1 MGAIQPSESWNN
13 HSFEEV
19 EIYIKDQLNS
29 KATAAQGT
37 KADTALQLSEITS
50 GEGNGTIAVRGHD
63 VAVTGLGSAAYK
75 EETAFAT
82 AAQGAKA
89 DKATT
94 DIVNIKKDIKN
105 LQAAAGG
112 AAKLSVNTTWA
123 ELKGLRDNSQL
134 VVGTWYRITDYQC
147 TTTQGNTKSAGH
159 VFDIIVRADSENKLN
174 EEAYA
179 AQHTGDAYFT
189 GSNLSAWRL
198 WYCLD
203 NDTARFTW
211 ADSSANGKG
220 VIYRMIDEWNNDA
233 PYDFKNI
240 QFNGVWEYWAYT
252 FNWVNDNGDNS
263 CEDLSISQQAHVN
276 NEGGYSYTYGNIIKP
291 CGADGNNHGFPFKL
305 NACVFLNAE
314 SYDSGL
320 YCGCY
325 NNTFGSDC
333 YNNVFKNSCYNNT
346 FGNGCYSNTF
356 DSDCYN
362 NTFGHECYQ
371 NSFGEGCYSNSFGNS
386 CHNNTFGNS
395 GYSNTF
401 GNNCYNNTFG
411 NTYQNNTFGND
422 CRDNT
427 FNNGCQCN
435 AFGSFCR
442 SNTFGSGCSNNS
454 FGPYCQNNEFGSSC
468 YYNSSGSR
476 YQNNILGNN
485 CQYNTFGNNCQ
496 YNAFGNNCQ
505 HNAFGNSCR
514 YIKFA
519 PDKKDETTKYNF
531 YQSNHFGDS
540 CQYILFKGIETAAS
554 KSQVQNYNFAQGLQ
568 GTSSKYLTIDGTRNR
583 SYESKVAKNS
593 TGAIK
598 IYCEA
603 DSVQ

>member
-29 KATAAQGT
+29 KATAAQG
-37 KADTALQLSEITS
+37 
-50 GEGNGTIAVRGHD
+50 
-63 VAVTGLGSAAYK
+63 
-75 EETAFAT
+75 
-82 AAQGAKA
+82 AKA

-105 LQAAAGG
+105 LQTAAGG

-134 VVGTWYRITDYQC
+134 VAGTWYRITDYQC

-203 NDTARFTW
+203 NDTTRFTW

-220 VIYRMIDEWNNDA
+220 VIYRMIDEWNNDI

-240 QFNGVWEYWAYT
+240 QFYGFWERWAYT

-291 CGADGNNHGFPFKL
+291 CGVDGNNHGFPFKL
-305 NACVFLNAE
+305 NACVFLNTE

-325 NNTFGSDC
+325 NNTFDSDC

-346 FGNGCYSNTF
+346 FGNGCYNNTF
-356 DSDCYN
+356 NPDCYN
-362 NTFGHECYQ
+362 NTFGHGCYQ
-371 NSFGEGCYSNSFGNS
+371 NSFGEGCYSNTFGNNCYS
-386 CHNNTFGNS
+386 NTFGNS
-395 GYSNTF
+395 GYNNTF

-411 NTYQNNTFGND
+411 STYQNNTFGND

-427 FNNGCQCN
+427 FNNGSQCN
-435 AFGSFCR
+435 TFGSFCR
-442 SNTFGSGCSNNS
+442 SNTFGNDCRSNT
-454 FGPYCQNNEFGSSC
+454 FGPYCQNNAFGSSC
-468 YYNSSGSR
+468 YYNSSGPR
-476 YQNNILGNN
+476 YQNNTLGNN

-505 HNAFGNSCR
+505 YNAFGNNCR

-519 PDKKDETTKYNF
+519 PDKGATTKYNF

-540 CQYILFKGIETAAS
+540 CQYILFKGEETASS
-554 KSQVQNYNFAQGLQ
+554 KFQVQNYNFAQGLQ
-568 GTSSKYLTIDGTRNR
+568 GTHTTYLTIDGTRNR

-593 TGAIK
+593 TGTIK
-598 IYCEA
+598 VYCEA
-603 DSVQ
+603 DSIQ